1 MANAV
6 MGQASGLSKEQIA
19 DFREAFSLF
28 DFDEN
33 GSISAKELGEVLRAL
48 GQNPSMNELSDMI
61 NEVDQDGNGTVE
73 FAEFVILM
81 TNKVKEM
88 TKEDEIYE
96 AFMVLDKEKDDYI
109 SEKELKYFMRKV
121 AHIKLSTEEAKA
133 MIDFA
138 DSDGDGLITYEDF
151 KAVISYFQENGEI
164 DQNQNSDS
172 GDEQSQDQEE
182 ESEDS
187 EDKRRKKKKSKKKK
201 RKNSDSDD

>member
-1 MANAV
+1 MAKTGTA
-6 MGQASGLSKEQIA
+6 QGLSKEQIA

-33 GSISAKELGEVLRAL
+33 GSISAKELGEVLKAL

-96 AFMVLDKEKDDYI
+96 AFMVLDKEKDDFI

-121 AHIKLSTEEAKA
+121 AHIKLSSEEAKA
-133 MIDFA
+133 MIEFA
-138 DSDGDGLITYEDF
+138 DSDGDGLINYDDF
-151 KAVISYFQENGEI
+151 RNVIEMFADGQGAVGGTDESLGE
-164 DQNQNSDS
+164 DS
-172 GDEQSQDQEE
+172 GSDE
-182 ESEDS
+182 ESED
-187 EDKRRKKKKSKKKK
+187 DKKKKKKKK
-201 RKNSDSDD
+201 NKKKKYDSDDE

>member
-1 MANAV
+1 MAKTGTA
-6 MGQASGLSKEQIA
+6 QGLSKEQIA

-33 GSISAKELGEVLRAL
+33 GSISAKELGEVLKAL

-96 AFMVLDKEKDDYI
+96 AFMVLDKEKDDFI

-121 AHIKLSTEEAKA
+121 AHIKLSSEEAKA
-133 MIDFA
+133 MIEFA
-138 DSDGDGLITYEDF
+138 DSDGDGLINYDDF
-151 KAVISYFQENGEI
+151 RNVIEMFADGQGAVGGPDESLGE
-164 DQNQNSDS
+164 DS
-172 GDEQSQDQEE
+172 GSDE
-182 ESEDS
+182 ESED
-187 EDKRRKKKKSKKKK
+187 DKKKKKKKK
-201 RKNSDSDD
+201 NKKKKYDSDDE

>member
-1 MANAV
+1 M
-6 MGQASGLSKEQIA
+6 LK
-19 DFREAFSLF
+19 
-28 DFDEN
+28 
-33 GSISAKELGEVLRAL
+33 AL

-96 AFMVLDKEKDDYI
+96 AFMVLDKEKDDFI

-133 MIDFA
+133 MIEFA
-138 DSDGDGLITYEDF
+138 DSDGDNLISYEDF
-151 KAVISYFQENGEI
+151 RNVIEMFQENG
-164 DQNQNSDS
+164 DMQNQVDS
-172 GDEQSQDQEE
+172 EE
-182 ESEDS
+182 EGEGSKESGSGSENS
-187 EDKRRKKKKSKKKK
+187 EESKKKK
-201 RKNSDSDD
+201 KKKK

>member
-1 MANAV
+1 MAKTGTA
-6 MGQASGLSKEQIA
+6 QGLSKEQIA

-33 GSISAKELGEVLRAL
+33 GSISAKELGEVLKAL

-96 AFMVLDKEKDDYI
+96 AFMVLDKEKDDFI

-121 AHIKLSTEEAKA
+121 AHIKLSSEEAKA
-133 MIDFA
+133 MIEFA
-138 DSDGDGLITYEDF
+138 DSDGDGLINYDDF
-151 KAVISYFQENGEI
+151 RNVIEMFADGQVAVGGPDKSLGE
-164 DQNQNSDS
+164 DS
-172 GDEQSQDQEE
+172 GSDE
-182 ESEDS
+182 ESED
-187 EDKRRKKKKSKKKK
+187 DKKKKKKKK
-201 RKNSDSDD
+201 NKKKKYDSDDE

>member
-1 MANAV
+1 MATAA

-33 GSISAKELGEVLRAL
+33 GSISAKELGEVLKAL

-96 AFMVLDKEKDDYI
+96 AFMVLDKEKDDFI

-121 AHIKLSTEEAKA
+121 AHIKLSSEEAKA
-133 MIDFA
+133 MIEFA
-138 DSDGDGLITYEDF
+138 DSDGDNL
-151 KAVISYFQENGEI
+151 ISYDDFRNVIEMFQENGDIGDGAVES
-164 DQNQNSDS
+164 DDEEDEDANSAED
-172 GDEQSQDQEE
+172 
-182 ESEDS
+182 SEDS
-187 EDKRRKKKKSKKKK
+187 EKSKKK
-201 RKNSDSDD
+201 RKKKDKKKKK

>member
-1 MANAV
+1 M
-6 MGQASGLSKEQIA
+6 
-19 DFREAFSLF
+19 F

-48 GQNPSMNELSDMI
+48 GQNPSMNELHDMI

-121 AHIKLSTEEAKA
+121 AHIKLSSEEAKA

-138 DSDGDGLITYEDF
+138 DSDGDGLITYDDF
-151 KAVISYFQENGEI
+151 RSVIQ
-164 DQNQNSDS
+164 
-172 GDEQSQDQEE
+172 
-182 ESEDS
+182 
-187 EDKRRKKKKSKKKK
+187 
-201 RKNSDSDD
+201 

>member
-1 MANAV
+1 MTGIANV
-6 MGQASGLSKEQIA
+6 GLSKEQIA

-33 GSISAKELGEVLRAL
+33 GSISAKELGEVLKAL

-96 AFMVLDKEKDDYI
+96 AFMVLDKEKDDFI

-121 AHIKLSTEEAKA
+121 AHIKLSSEEAKA

-138 DSDGDGLITYEDF
+138 DSDGDGLINYDDF
-151 KAVISYFQENGEI
+151 RNVIEMFQDTEGVR
-164 DQNQNSDS
+164 NQKTLDKDAGSDS
-172 GDEQSQDQEE
+172 SES
-182 ESEDS
+182 ESED
-187 EDKRRKKKKSKKKK
+187 ERRKKKKKGKKSKKKY
-201 RKNSDSDD
+201 DSDDS

>member
-1 MANAV
+1 MANNAV

-48 GQNPSMNELSDMI
+48 GQNPSMNELHDMI

-121 AHIKLSTEEAKA
+121 AHIKLSSEEAKA

-138 DSDGDGLITYEDF
+138 DSDGDGLITYDDF
-151 KAVISYFQENGEI
+151 RSVIQQFQENG
-164 DQNQNSDS
+164 DYAQN
-172 GDEQSQDQEE
+172 
-182 ESEDS
+182 
-187 EDKRRKKKKSKKKK
+187 
-201 RKNSDSDD
+201 

>member
-1 MANAV
+1 MATTLNGA
-6 MGQASGLSKEQIA
+6 QNSGLSKEQIA

-33 GSISAKELGEVLRAL
+33 GSISAKELGEVLVAL
-48 GQNPSMNELSDMI
+48 GQSPSHNELEDMI
-61 NEVDQDGNGTVE
+61 NEVDQDGNGTIE

-121 AHIKLSTEEAKA
+121 AHIKLSSEEAKA
-133 MIDFA
+133 MIEFA
-138 DSDGDGLITYEDF
+138 DTSGSGQISFEDF
-151 KAVISYFQENGEI
+151 KNVIDMF
-164 DQNQNSDS
+164 
-172 GDEQSQDQEE
+172 
-182 ESEDS
+182 
-187 EDKRRKKKKSKKKK
+187 
-201 RKNSDSDD
+201 